1 MQKEQVKP
9 GKINNFFLLF
19 SQYNDFFF
27 CFFFSVTRSNATTSV
42 TAKTTPVRLPVA
54 AANRRPTPISVI
66 T

>member
-19 SQYNDFFF
+19 SQYNDFFL
-27 CFFFSVTRSNATTSV
+27 FFFSVTRSNATTSV